1 MHKFGHK
8 IRVALVAT
16 TLFALACLP
25 ALVSAQ
31 TLDLGGRIIFDPAE
45 KVVPPNQINSIAGSF
60 SLSAQPSTDLTV
72 AIEGGKLRDKDLNI
86 IPGSTVTVTPSNLVV
101 KKSDWQKKQSFTVKI
116 TGNKGDKDTATIS
129 ATGSTTD
136 RKLYT
141 SNFFSIYLTNDDIQI
156 SSSVIFSPTTI
167 KWEKNGKTSVKAT
180 LKDKPE
186 LNETVKIKLTY
197 DKDFGPIKSLD
208 KSELVFTDKDY
219 NKPQTINAT
228 FSEKVSVADINTL
241 PFFGFNA
248 DGTSKK
254 YKYSGFFNIDVPK
267 DQLTIA
273 PKDGDT
279 GPAGFGSPLSAL
291 IAEESGFVY
300 QAWRVTRSVINILL
314 IIALFAISFSN
325 ITRINIDTYTIKKA
339 LPNLIIGIILANAS
353 LYIIRFMSDITTVVT
368 YFFVNQVGSTTFA
381 DFVGDTAELFGK
393 NAILTIGW
401 GLGPLAF
408 LLILIFALITIV
420 GLLWLSFLLYFRLVS
435 IYLLTILSPLAFVS
449 YGIPGFDKY
458 FKQWWQQF
466 TKWLFIVP
474 AMSAVFWLMLVIGNA
489 GGNNQSIARLLI
501 MYVLFFTALTLPSKM
516 GGAVI
521 DKASKAFMKYS
532 GANAAMNASK
542 EFAQQKGQQ
551 IGYRLPGVARY
562 QAWRDLQKEN
572 AKKDIE
578 QLKKRGRNKVLDGK
592 TGRNYEKLKLLDK
605 EISMNEEAIL
615 ARKEVE
621 AGNLKGG
628 RGFRKDESISERL
641 IRAEYEKKLEEEKK
655 NYNDGQ
661 EKLEFVNSD
670 DEEIKVLLKKVF
682 KSTIDQEVVSKEV
695 GRAENQQ
702 KGNIATGYLQPLQAA
717 ANYGQ
722 LRSELEGLDTNDPE
736 FATKKAAIDK
746 AMNDIRTSFAA
757 LQQREGN
764 EEYRA
769 FKDLDDFMLA
779 YDPSENDKTNN
790 KEKVDEY
797 KQKFGTKIREWQGRQ
812 RQTSKMFNEGIA
824 GQIETDVKEQT
835 VAQLEREL
843 KAYFGK
849 ELKGND
855 LLNGSEMQQLFMK
868 GDTAALSAAGI
879 EDKDIRAG
887 RVIMEKYKQ
896 LMRSTNDIRNRDAL
910 KSFVDA
916 HNEVMAGTGHE
927 FNQELLDAASSDTQQ
942 DRRAA
947 AGHIAQES
955 GIMSGQPHY
964 STQNGKPLKPKEF
977 KRKNKKQR
985 VNIPPPPTPPERRA
999 GFRGDPDFD
1008 QRQAEYERLKNEYDQ
1023 KYGGQTNQQ
1032 GSNDDD
1038 DEENGE
1044 NT

>member
-1 MHKFGHK
+1 MLRKLGWIFG
-8 IRVALVAT
+8 LVLFVLLTSGILGAAT
-16 TLFALACLP
+16 DR
-25 ALVSAQ
+25 VSAASANIDFEPGSIFVKEGDTAEKSVKVRLTEAPTNEVSIKVTPAYKDGGTVTNYLEFTGFPKTVTFTKTNYNTFQ
-31 TLDLGGRIIFDPAE
+31 TLKFKVTGTFKNNDFNLITGEGDEGQKHFSGSFNVGIGEGPGTRKTGKVILDPENLTFAYSDKTK
-45 KVVPPNQINSIAGSF
+45 KVVKLKLSINPEETIKIKITEPLDNSG
-60 SLSAQPSTDLTV
+60 
-72 AIEGGKLRDKDLNI
+72 AIVISKREFTFTKDNYSKEQNLEISVN
-86 IPGSTVTVTPSNLVV
+86 PSN
-101 KKSDWQKKQSFTVKI
+101 
-116 TGNKGDKDTATIS
+116 
-129 ATGSTTD
+129 
-136 RKLYT
+136 
-141 SNFFSIYLTNDDIQI
+141 
-156 SSSVIFSPTTI
+156 
-167 KWEKNGKTSVKAT
+167 KTR
-180 LKDKPE
+180 E
-186 LNETVKIKLTY
+186 
-197 DKDFGPIKSLD
+197 
-208 KSELVFTDKDY
+208 SELVVFDGSNTKTWF
-219 NKPQTINAT
+219 KTA
-228 FSEKVSVADINTL
+228 FGVSVT
-241 PFFGFNA
+241 GV
-248 DGTSKK
+248 
-254 YKYSGFFNIDVPK
+254 ID
-267 DQLTIA
+267 A
-273 PKDGDT
+273 NFSGDT

-314 IIALFAISFSN
+314 IIALFVISFSN

-408 LLILIFALITIV
+408 LLILIFALITII

-628 RGFRKDESISERL
+628 RGFRKNESISERL

-855 LLNGSEMQQLFMK
+855 LLKGSEMQQLFMK

-985 VNIPPPPTPPERRA
+985 ENIPPPPTPPERRA

-1023 KYGGQTNQQ
+1023 LYGGQTNQQ
-1032 GSNDDD
+1032 GSRDND